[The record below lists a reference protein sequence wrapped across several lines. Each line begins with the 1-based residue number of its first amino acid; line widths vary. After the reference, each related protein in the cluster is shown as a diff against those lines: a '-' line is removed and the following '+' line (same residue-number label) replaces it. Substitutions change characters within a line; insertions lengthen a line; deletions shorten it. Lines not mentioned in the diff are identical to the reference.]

1 MGLWIINKDETIMI
15 KVDRVDVRG
24 TCIYGYGNTT
34 TLEGQ
39 ILGKYKTKDRA
50 KDILMDIRR
59 HLVVIIED
67 SHDFYVYGM
76 PEE

>member
-1 MGLWIINKDETIMI
+1 MDLWIINKNETIMI

-24 TCIYGYGNTT
+24 THIYGYGNTT
-34 TLEGQ
+34 TPDGL
-39 ILGKYKTKDRA
+39 ILGEYDTEDRA

-59 HLVVIIED
+59 HLIVINKD
-67 SHDFYVYGM
+67 NHDFCVYEM

>member
-1 MGLWIINKDETIMI
+1 MDLWIISRDGTIMI

-24 TCIYGYGNTT
+24 TLIYGYGNTT
-34 TLEGQ
+34 TLDGQ
-39 ILGKYKTKDRA
+39 ILGKYDTKSRA

-59 HLVVIIED
+59 HLTFINKD
-67 SHDFYVYGM
+67 SRDFYVYEM

>member
-1 MGLWIINKDETIMI
+1 MDLWIMNKDETIMI

-24 TCIYGYGNTT
+24 TSIYGYGNTT
-34 TLEGQ
+34 TLEGLM
-39 ILGKYKTKDRA
+39 LGKYKTKERA

-59 HLVVIIED
+59 RLVFMNQD
-67 SHDFYVYGM
+67 SHDFYVYEM

>member
-1 MGLWIINKDETIMI
+1 MGLWITNQDETIMI

-24 TCIYGYGNTT
+24 TSIYGYGNTT
-34 TLEGQ
+34 TLDGLM
-39 ILGKYKTKDRA
+39 LGKYKTKERA

-59 HLVVIIED
+59 HLVVINED
-67 SHDFYVYGM
+67 SHAFYVYEM

>member
-1 MGLWIINKDETIMI
+1 MGLWITNQDETIMI

-24 TCIYGYGNTT
+24 TLIYGYGNTT
-34 TLEGQ
+34 TLDGL
-39 ILGKYKTKDRA
+39 ILGEYKTKDRA

-59 HLVVIIED
+59 HLVVINED
-67 SHDFYVYGM
+67 NHAFYVYEM

>member
-1 MGLWIINKDETIMI
+1 MGLWIMNKDETIMI

-24 TCIYGYGNTT
+24 TLIYGYGNTT

-39 ILGKYKTKDRA
+39 ILGEYKTKERS

-59 HLVVIIED
+59 HLVVINED
-67 SHDFYVYGM
+67 SHAFYVYEM
-76 PEE
+76 PEK